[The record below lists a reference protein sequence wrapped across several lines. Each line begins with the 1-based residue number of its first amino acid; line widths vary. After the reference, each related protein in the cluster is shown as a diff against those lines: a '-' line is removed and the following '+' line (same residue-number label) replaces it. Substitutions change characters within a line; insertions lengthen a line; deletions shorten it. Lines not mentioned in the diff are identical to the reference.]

1 MTLSKIVF
9 SNIYFSK
16 EKAAQRKEIMP
27 WEMTGI
33 LPIVSITEQQKG
45 APVAYIDN
53 TGEVVEA
60 NFLCHGQEFEN
71 KPTHT
76 ILTDILSTEDELR
89 EFCLENKICDYSTP
103 IFK

>member
-1 MTLSKIVF
+1 M
-9 SNIYFSK
+9 
-16 EKAAQRKEIMP
+16 
-27 WEMTGI
+27 
-33 LPIVSITEQQKG
+33 
-45 APVAYIDN
+45 AYIDN

-60 NFLCHGQEFEN
+60 NFLCHGREFDD